1 MKIRSHFTF
10 CHGTRQRYWKYV
22 TLPRISYA
30 FPADTR
36 SSIMFQIVGLAA
48 QRPLRF
54 HDLIKDT
61 HNHTVLVPT
70 SVMQA
75 TMSNPTFSPVESL
88 LQLHSLMFIVWIR
101 QFFVKYGMWS
111 ESTAVRSR
119 GRSATWLRCG
129 VVGSVDRSL
138 APGFFATRELHRF
151 DCSGFCAPFQI
162 KRSNCLF

>member
-119 GRSATWLRCG
+119 GRARLPDYAAEWSTVPTTARSRQAFLLH
-129 VVGSVDRSL
+129 GSCTDL
-138 APGFFATRELHRF
+138 IAPVFAL
-151 DCSGFCAPFQI
+151 
-162 KRSNCLF
+162 LFK